1 MAMYNTSL
9 TSANREDVFASYNL
23 GSQTLT
29 MKVPISRFIDMSDV
43 PNEGAVA
50 PDEISQR
57 PLDKK
62 HAASLAIYILKG
74 LIFASMNLRKLRG
87 ADISAHDEILER
99 MGAQS
104 YFSLQPIV
112 ANLPCTWDALNP
124 NVQTNSVGDPL
135 TVRISTPAGVVMWI
149 IDGQHRRFALNMVLE
164 FLRQIVNNRAYP
176 KRGSLYPFNGEG
188 PGIPP
193 RHLDVWRECHHLAM
207 NHSTVTVEVHLNLDA
222 EQQRQLFHDLN
233 NMGKSVSS
241 SMAFDFDNS
250 NPVNVF
256 IKDVLIDEGLLE
268 APIAEKDI
276 VDWASHDGSMARKDL
291 VAVNSILFLNRTN
304 PKGATPVQVARMEHM
319 ARRFWQSVSA
329 IPGFGE
335 EQAKMKTVA
344 AQPVLLKAL
353 AKLAYDFQAGRKA
366 DPSHLERLLAGMG
379 TIDFSHDNPMWHVYE
394 LSPEERLRKVPGL
407 DAYLPDDD
415 GNRDLGGTD
424 EAGRMRFGAKHN
436 DIYPILGDIIR
447 WKLGLPNRHE
457 DAEVAD
463 AA

>member
-1 MAMYNTSL
+1 MYNTIV
-9 TSANREDVFASYNL
+9 TNANREDVFASFNL

-29 MKVPISRFIDMSDV
+29 MKIPISRFIDISDV

-57 PLDKK
+57 PLDKR
-62 HAASLAIYILKG
+62 HAAALAVYILKG
-74 LIFASMNLRKLRG
+74 LIFAARNLRRAQG
-87 ADISAHDEILER
+87 IDTSAHDEMLER
-99 MGAQS
+99 MGPQS

-112 ANLPCTWDALNP
+112 ANLPCRLDALNP
-124 NVQTNSVGDPL
+124 TPQSNSVGDQIS
-135 TVRISTPAGVVMWI
+135 VRISIPAGLVMWI
-149 IDGQHRRFALNMVLE
+149 IDGQHRRFGLNLVLE

-188 PGIPP
+188 PGISP
-193 RHLDVWRECHHLAM
+193 RHLEVWRECYQLAM

-233 NMGKSVSS
+233 NMGKAVSS
-241 SMAFDFDNS
+241 SMAFDYDNS
-250 NPVNVF
+250 NAVNVF
-256 IKDVLIDEGLLE
+256 IKEALIDDRLLG
-268 APIAEKDI
+268 APVTEKDI

-319 ARRFWQSVSA
+319 ARRFWQAVAA

-335 EQAKMKTVA
+335 DQAKMKTVA

-366 DPSHLERLLAGMG
+366 DPDHLERLITGIG
-379 TIDFSHDNPMWHVYE
+379 QIDFSHDNPMWHVYE
-394 LSPEERLRKVPGL
+394 LSSEDRQRKVPGL
-407 DAYLPDDD
+407 DAYLPSDD

-424 EAGRMRFGAKHN
+424 EAGCMRFGAKHN

-457 DAEVAD
+457 DSDVAD